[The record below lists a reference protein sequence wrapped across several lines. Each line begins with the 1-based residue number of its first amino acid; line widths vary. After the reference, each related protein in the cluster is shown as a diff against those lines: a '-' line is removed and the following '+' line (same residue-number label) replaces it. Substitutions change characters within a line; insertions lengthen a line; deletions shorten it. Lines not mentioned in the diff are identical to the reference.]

1 MKSRL
6 TAALIGVALTLTG
19 LLVLEGVSRALLT
32 AQADLLERAL
42 AAAGWNRTRAARRL
56 GMDRSTLWR
65 KIREYGLQPEE

>member
-32 AQADLLERAL
+32 AQADLTPQRPDWYRYTPE
-42 AAAGWNRTRAARRL
+42 L
-56 GMDRSTLWR
+56 G
-65 KIREYGLQPEE
+65 

>member
-32 AQADLLERAL
+32 AQADLAPEQPDWYRYTPDLGGTSPAL
-42 AAAGWNRTRAARRL
+42 QGARCGR
-56 GMDRSTLWR
+56 DASA
-65 KIREYGLQPEE
+65 